1 MAHQNYTGL
10 SENEAA
16 QRLRQE
22 GPNALPGAQRRSL
35 ATIALDLLREPML
48 LLLLAAVSIYFA
60 LGDRREALVL
70 LSFVILISGIT
81 LYQARKTERALA
93 ALREL
98 ASPRA
103 RVLRDGHERLLAG
116 HEVVRGDI
124 MLLCEGDR
132 VPADAMLLGCNDLIA
147 DESLLTG
154 ESVPVRKVPWDGA
167 TQMERPGGDGLSF
180 VYAGSLLTQGQGIAE
195 VVATGMR
202 SEIGKIGK
210 ALQGLPD
217 EPSPLQQETARLVV
231 RLVLVA
237 LVLCLAVTLLYGWQH
252 NDWLAA
258 LLAAVTLAMTIIPN
272 EYPVVLTVFLALG
285 AWRIARQGVLTR
297 RMPAI
302 ETLGA
307 ATVLCVDKT
316 GTLTLNRMALKQ
328 LCVDGEFLGVRMEGN
343 SKLPEKFHALLEYGI
358 LASESRPSD
367 PMEKAFHDAGRH
379 FLRHTEHLHADWEL
393 IQEYPL
399 TPELLAHSHGWQSG
413 EGSRAV
419 ATKGA
424 PEAVA
429 DLCHLPPEQ
438 WRIVEQQAQQMAAQG
453 LRVLGVAQSR
463 LQGEAWPSN
472 PHDLDFEFIGLVGL
486 ADPVRPTV
494 QAALQECRSAGVRVV
509 MITGDYAAT
518 AQAIAA
524 EIGLD
529 SPGGAITGAE
539 LDGLSDEGLAVR
551 LHEVNIFARVVP
563 EQKLRLVQAFRAAGE
578 VVAMTGDGVN
588 DAPALRAA
596 HIGIAMGGRGTDVAR
611 EAAALVLLDDDFAS
625 IVHTV
630 RMGRRIYDNIRH
642 AMSYLLAVHVP
653 IAGMSILPLLFGL
666 PLMLFP
672 AHVVFMEFVIGPAC
686 SIVFEVE
693 GEHGNVMRR
702 PPRDPAQRLFG
713 IRALLLSLLQ
723 GATVLL
729 AGWIVYFV
737 VLNHGGAADGARAQ
751 AFTTL
756 VLGNLGMILTNRSHT
771 RSVLAT
777 LRTPNPAL
785 WLVVAGTLAALA
797 LVLYLPAAAS
807 LFRFAPLGGGQW
819 LVAMGAATAGVV
831 WLELYKVLRAQRD

>member
-1 MAHQNYTGL
+1 LSHQDYKGL
-10 SENEAA
+10 SESDAA

-22 GPNALPGAQRRSL
+22 GPNALPGAQRRGIV
-35 ATIALDLLREPML
+35 AVALELLREPML
-48 LLLLAAVSIYFA
+48 MLLLAAVSIYFM
-60 LGDRREALVL
+60 LGDMREAAVL
-70 LSFVILISGIT
+70 SSFVVLISGIT
-81 LYQARKTERALA
+81 LYQEQKTERALA

-103 RVLRDGHERLLAG
+103 RVVRDGHEHLVAG
-116 HEVVRGDI
+116 HEVVRGDV
-124 MLLCEGDR
+124 MLLREGDR
-132 VPADAMLLGCNDLIA
+132 VPADAMLLACNDLAA

-154 ESVPVRKVPWDGA
+154 ESVPVRKVPWDGVA
-167 TQMERPGGDGLSF
+167 QMARPGGDGLPF
-180 VYAGSLLTQGQGIAE
+180 VYAGSLLTGGQGVAE
-195 VVATGMR
+195 VMATGAR

-210 ALQGLPD
+210 ALQALPD
-217 EPSPLQQETARLVV
+217 EPSPLQQETARMVA
-231 RLVLVA
+231 RLALVA
-237 LVLCLAVTLLYGWQH
+237 LALCLAVTLLYGWQRG
-252 NDWLAA
+252 DWLAA

-297 RMPAI
+297 HIPAI

-316 GTLTLNRMALKQ
+316 GTLTLNRMTLKQ
-328 LCVDGEFLGVRMEGN
+328 LCAGGEFLEVRMEDGAQ
-343 SKLPEKFHALLEYGI
+343 LPEKFHALIEYGI
-358 LASESRPSD
+358 LASESRPAD
-367 PMEKAFHDAGRH
+367 PMEKAFHDLGRH
-379 FLRHTEHLHADWEL
+379 FLLHTEHLHADWEL
-393 IQEYPL
+393 IREYPL

-413 EGSRAV
+413 EGRRAV

-429 DLCHLPPEQ
+429 DLCHLPPAQ
-438 WRIVEQQAQQMAAQG
+438 WRTVERQAQQMAAQG
-453 LRVLGVAQSR
+453 LRVLGVAR
-463 LQGEAWPSN
+463 ARFEGETWPPN
-472 PHDLDFEFIGLVGL
+472 PHDLDFEFIGLAGL

-494 QAALQECRSAGVRVV
+494 QTALQECRSAGLRVV

-529 SPGGAITGAE
+529 SAGGVITGAE
-539 LDGLSDEGLAVR
+539 LDALSDDGLAVR
-551 LHEVNIFARVVP
+551 LRDVNIFARMVP
-563 EQKLRLVQAFRAAGE
+563 EQKLRLVQALRAAGE

-630 RMGRRIYDNIRH
+630 RLGRRIYDNIRH

-653 IAGMSILPLLFGL
+653 IAGMSLLPLLFGQ
-666 PLMLFP
+666 PLMLYP
-672 AHVVFMEFVIGPAC
+672 AHVVFMEFVIDPAC
-686 SIVFEVE
+686 SIVFEAE

-702 PPRDPAQRLFG
+702 PPRDPAQQLFG
-713 IRALLLSLLQ
+713 ARALLLSLLQ
-723 GATVLL
+723 GVTVLL
-729 AGWIVYFV
+729 AAWLIYV
-737 VLNHGGAADGARAQ
+737 VALDHGGAVDAARAQ

-756 VLGNLGMILTNRSHT
+756 VLGNLGMILTNRSRT
-771 RSVLAT
+771 RSVFAT

-785 WLVVAGTLAALA
+785 WVVVAGALAALA
-797 LVLYLPAAAS
+797 LVLYLPGPEA
-807 LFRFAPLGGGQW
+807 LFRFMPLDGGQW
-819 LVAMGAATAGVV
+819 LAALGAAVAGVA
-831 WLELYKVLRAQRD
+831 WLELYKMLRTQRD